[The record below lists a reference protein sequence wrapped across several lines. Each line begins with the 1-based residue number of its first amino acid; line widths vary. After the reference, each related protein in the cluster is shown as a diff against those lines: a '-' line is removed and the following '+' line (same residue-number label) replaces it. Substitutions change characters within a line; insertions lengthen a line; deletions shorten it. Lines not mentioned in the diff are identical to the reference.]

1 MVAVHITLDSSDL
14 GLDINDLLGSCL
26 GVINK
31 VYKYNQSLCSEI
43 KGLKCVA
50 FVMQGKHLVPGT
62 EEWSERVL

>member
-1 MVAVHITLDSSDL
+1 MVAVHITLDSSQL

-31 VYKYNQSLCSEI
+31 VYDQSLCSEI